1 MDEIDDDF
9 EFDENFGLDVD
20 YDHFL
25 KGLEEY
31 GEYDRHQV
39 WKLED
44 NAPQMLPQCSPRMKI
59 KGTTIAIPL

>member
-1 MDEIDDDF
+1 MESTMDEIDDDF

-31 GEYDRHQV
+31 GEYDRH
-39 WKLED
+39 
-44 NAPQMLPQCSPRMKI
+44 
-59 KGTTIAIPL
+59 